1 MREKRGLFEAIF
13 GKRKPQE
20 LNGYSEY
27 KLLNSYQS
35 NFIPF
40 SGNAW
45 EVNTVR
51 AAIHS
56 FARRAA
62 TVQPRHIRRGDGK
75 MLDVTSELNN
85 ILQYQPNP
93 YTTAYK
99 FYYRIAAQYK
109 LYNNAFVYPV
119 WSPSGKL
126 EALYNINAQEIQL
139 LEYQGELFC
148 KFRFYNGKSYT
159 FPYADFIHIGSM
171 FADNDIFGSDNA
183 AITPVLQTA
192 NTFNQSMSKFAE
204 LVAIVRG
211 ILKVQAS
218 TKNEDLKARR
228 DDFIRDNLKMENNG
242 AGVIVTDNKYDY
254 TPINDKQTPIPQ
266 GQLAYIKGEIYDYFG
281 TNEAIVQ
288 NKATAEQEDDFYE
301 GEVKPFLMQIQQAFT
316 NCFFTKKE
324 RGYGNEIVAEGNKL
338 QYAKLSDKLA
348 AVKYLSEIGGLMLDQ
363 ALTTLGFP
371 PIGGEEGKRRVQTL
385 NMVNAALADAYQL
398 GAGAGN
404 KPNDAPPD
412 DKKPA
417 NEPEDDT
424 DGEAAAETDGKE
436 DEE

>member
-27 KLLNSYQS
+27 KLLNTYQS

-99 FYYRIAAQYK
+99 FYYRLAAQYK

-119 WSPSGKL
+119 WGANGKL
-126 EALYNINAQEIQL
+126 EALYNINAQEIKL
-139 LEYQGELFC
+139 LEHQGELFC
-148 KFRFYNGKSYT
+148 KFNFYNGRSYT

-171 FADNDIFGSDNA
+171 FADNDIFGSSNA
-183 AITPVLQTA
+183 AIMPVLQTA

-254 TPINDKQTPIPQ
+254 TPITDKQTPIPQ
-266 GQLAYIKGEIYDYFG
+266 GQLTYIKGEIYDYFG

-316 NCFFTKKE
+316 NCFFTRKE

-398 GAGAGN
+398 GAGADGT
-404 KPNDAPPD
+404 PPD

-417 NEPEDDT
+417 DEPEDDT

>member
-1 MREKRGLFEAIF
+1 MKERRGLFEAIF
-13 GKRKPQE
+13 GKKKPQS
-20 LNGYSEY
+20 LDGYSEY
-27 KLLNSYQS
+27 KLLNTYQS

-85 ILQYQPNP
+85 ILQFQPNSQ
-93 YTTAYK
+93 TTAYK
-99 FYYRIAAQYK
+99 FYYRLATQYK
-109 LYNNAFVYPV
+109 LYNNAFIFPV
-119 WSPSGKL
+119 WGAGGKL

-183 AITPVLQTA
+183 AIMPVLKTA

-211 ILKVQAS
+211 ILRVNAS

-254 TPINDKQTPIPQ
+254 TPITDKQTPIPQ
-266 GQLAYIKGEIYDYFG
+266 GQLEYIKGEIYDYFG

-288 NKATAEQEDDFYE
+288 NKATSEQEDDFYE

-316 NCFFTKKE
+316 NCLFTKKE

-338 QYAKLSDKLA
+338 QYAKLSDKLS

-385 NMVNAALADAYQL
+385 NMVNAALADKYQL
-398 GAGAGN
+398 GENNTEPAE
-404 KPNDAPPD
+404 PNT
-412 DKKPA
+412 
-417 NEPEDDT
+417 EPT
-424 DGEAAAETDGKE
+424 KGEGKKE
-436 DEE
+436 DNE

>member
-1 MREKRGLFEAIF
+1 MKERRGLFEAIF
-13 GKRKPQE
+13 GKKKPQS
-20 LNGYSEY
+20 LDGYSEY
-27 KLLNSYQS
+27 KLLNTYQS

-85 ILQYQPNP
+85 ILQFQPNSQ
-93 YTTAYK
+93 TTAYK
-99 FYYRIAAQYK
+99 FYYRLATQYK
-109 LYNNAFVYPV
+109 LYNNAFIFPV
-119 WSPSGKL
+119 WGAGGKL

-183 AITPVLQTA
+183 AIMPVLKTA
-192 NTFNQSMSKFAE
+192 NTFNQSISKFAE

-211 ILKVQAS
+211 ILRVNAS

-254 TPINDKQTPIPQ
+254 TPITDKQTPIPQ
-266 GQLAYIKGEIYDYFG
+266 GQLEYIKGEIYDYFG
-281 TNEAIVQ
+281 TNEEIVQ
-288 NKATAEQEDDFYE
+288 NKATSEQEDDFYE

-316 NCFFTKKE
+316 NCLFTKKE

-338 QYAKLSDKLA
+338 QYAKLSDKLS

-385 NMVNAALADAYQL
+385 NMVNAALADKYQL
-398 GAGAGN
+398 GENNTEPAE
-404 KPNDAPPD
+404 PNT
-412 DKKPA
+412 
-417 NEPEDDT
+417 EPT
-424 DGEAAAETDGKE
+424 KGEGKKE
-436 DEE
+436 DNE

>member
-1 MREKRGLFEAIF
+1 MKEKRGLFETIF
-13 GKRKPQE
+13 GKKQPQS

-35 NFIPF
+35 TFVPF
-40 SGNAW
+40 NGNAW

-75 MLDVTSELNN
+75 MADVVSDINN

-93 YTTAYK
+93 QTTAYK
-99 FYYRIAAQYK
+99 FYYRLAAQYK
-109 LYNNAFVYPV
+109 LYNNAFIYPV
-119 WSPSGKL
+119 WGINGKL

-148 KFRFYNGKSYT
+148 KFHFYNGKFYT

-171 FADNDIFGSDNA
+171 FADNDIFGSNNA
-183 AITPVLQTA
+183 AIFPVLQTA

-218 TKNEDLKARR
+218 TKTEDLKARR
-228 DDFIRDNLKMENNG
+228 DDFVRDNLKMENNG
-242 AGVIVTDNKYDY
+242 AGIIVTDNKYDY
-254 TPINDKQTPIPQ
+254 SPITDKQTPIPQ
-266 GQLAYIKGEIYDYFG
+266 GQLTYIKGEIYDYFG

-316 NCFFTKKE
+316 NCFFSKKE
-324 RGYGNEIVAEGNKL
+324 RGFGNEIVAEGNKL
-338 QYAKLSDKLA
+338 QYAKLSDKLS

-385 NMVNAALADAYQL
+385 NMVNAEKADEYQL
-398 GAGAGN
+398 G
-404 KPNDAPPD
+404 KQ
-412 DKKPA
+412 DK
-417 NEPEDDT
+417 EPENN
-424 DGEAAAETDGKE
+424 
-436 DEE
+436 EEEEE

>member
-1 MREKRGLFEAIF
+1 MWGDKMGEKRGLFEAIF
-13 GKRKPQE
+13 GKKRPTE
-20 LNGYSEY
+20 PGSYSEY
-27 KLLNSYQS
+27 KLLNTYQS

-45 EVNTVR
+45 EVSTVR

-75 MLDVTSELNN
+75 MLDVMSELNN
-85 ILQYQPNP
+85 ILQFKPNDL
-93 YTTAYK
+93 TTAYK
-99 FYYRIAAQYK
+99 FYYRLAAQYK

-119 WSPSGKL
+119 WGKGGKL
-126 EALYNINAQEIQL
+126 EAMYNINAQEIQL
-139 LEYQGELFC
+139 IEYQGELFC
-148 KFRFYNGKSYT
+148 KFRFYSGKSYT
-159 FPYADFIHIGSM
+159 FPYTDFIHIGSM
-171 FADNDIFGSDNA
+171 FADNDVFGDGNEA
-183 AITPVLQTA
+183 LQPVLKTA
-192 NTFNQSMSKFAE
+192 NTFNQSISKFAE
-204 LVAIVRG
+204 LVAVVRG
-211 ILKVQAS
+211 ILKVQAT

-242 AGVIVTDNKYDY
+242 AGIIVTDNKYEY
-254 TPINDKQTPIPQ
+254 TPITDKTTPIPQ
-266 GQLAYIKGEIYDYFG
+266 GQLDYIKSEIYDYFG

-316 NCFFTKKE
+316 NCFFTAKE

-363 ALTTLGFP
+363 ALVTLGFP
-371 PIGGEEGKRRVQTL
+371 PIGGEEGRRRVQTL
-385 NMVNAALADAYQL
+385 NMVNAQLADKYQL
-398 GAGAGN
+398 GE
-404 KPNDAPPD
+404 DAP
-412 DKKPA
+412 
-417 NEPEDDT
+417 EP
-424 DGEAAAETDGKE
+424 KE
-436 DEE
+436 PPKDEPKDEQKQESEEENNAV

>member
-1 MREKRGLFEAIF
+1 MKERRGLFEAIF
-13 GKRKPQE
+13 GKKKPQS
-20 LNGYSEY
+20 LDGYSEY
-27 KLLNSYQS
+27 KLLNTYQS

-85 ILQYQPNP
+85 ILQFQPNSQ
-93 YTTAYK
+93 TTAYK
-99 FYYRIAAQYK
+99 FYYRLATQYK
-109 LYNNAFVYPV
+109 LYNNAFIFPV
-119 WSPSGKL
+119 WGAGGKL

-183 AITPVLQTA
+183 AIMPVLKTA

-218 TKNEDLKARR
+218 TKFEDLRARR

-254 TPINDKQTPIPQ
+254 TPITDKQTPIPQ
-266 GQLAYIKGEIYDYFG
+266 GQLEYIKGEIYDYFG

-288 NKATAEQEDDFYE
+288 NKATSEQEDDFYE

-316 NCFFTKKE
+316 NCLFTKKE

-338 QYAKLSDKLA
+338 QYAKLSDKLS

-385 NMVNAALADAYQL
+385 NMVNAALADKYQL
-398 GAGAGN
+398 GENNTEPAE
-404 KPNDAPPD
+404 PNT
-412 DKKPA
+412 
-417 NEPEDDT
+417 EPT
-424 DGEAAAETDGKE
+424 KGEGKKE
-436 DEE
+436 DNE